1 MMYVYSRHSNREIAG
16 KGKTGATACIIFEE
30 SKEQQPAVSSTI
42 QGKWALVT
50 GASSG
55 LGVDFARELATRECN
70 LILVARRKERLETIQ
85 QELSTQYG
93 VDVHILPLDLAA
105 QDAPQ
110 QLYNKIQQEGRTVD
124 ILVNN
129 AGFGAYGPFLEIPWE
144 HEQNMLELDIL
155 TVVHICKLF
164 ARDMV
169 AQRSGYMLQIASIGA
184 YQPTP
189 TYASYAA
196 AKSFV
201 LYFSIALNQELRNT
215 GVSST
220 VLSPGITATE
230 FLQVA
235 GQQRTLYQRMM
246 MMQSADVA
254 RIGIRAML
262 KRKPEV
268 VPGWLNSFSALLTR
282 IFPRSFSAVI
292 AQQMMTR

>member
-1 MMYVYSRHSNREIAG
+1 VSND
-16 KGKTGATACIIFEE
+16 
-30 SKEQQPAVSSTI
+30 I
-42 QGKWALVT
+42 QGKYALVT

-55 LGVDFARELATRECN
+55 LGVDFARELATRKCN
-70 LILVARRKERLETIQ
+70 LILVARRKERLQTIQ
-85 QELSTQYG
+85 QELSSQYG
-93 VDVHILPLDLAA
+93 VDVHIFPLDLAA

-110 QLYNKIQQEGRTVD
+110 HLYNKLKQEGRNVD
-124 ILVNN
+124 ILINN

-144 HEQNMLELDIL
+144 REQNMLELDIL
-155 TVVHICKLF
+155 SVVHMCKLF
-164 ARDMV
+164 VQDMI

-189 TYASYAA
+189 TYASYSA

-215 GVSST
+215 GVSCT

-230 FLQVA
+230 FLEVS

-246 MMQSADVA
+246 MMQSTDVA

-268 VPGWLNSFSALLTR
+268 VPGWLNSFSAILTR
-282 IFPRSFSAVI
+282 LFPRSFTAVV
-292 AQQMMTR
+292 AEQMMTR